1 MDLGVPEP
9 IAKVKTVAD
18 LRSLLVW
25 PEGLALVVRR
35 ETDRRLSYV
44 GVERRSWLMPPPQ
57 RSKLPAGVTLFPS
70 ARRAPP
76 VTRARC

>member
-1 MDLGVPEP
+1 VQLVPGDMDEVKRELVDLPEDLEVKVDLGVPEP

-18 LRSLLVW
+18 LRSLPVW

-44 GVERRSWLMPPPQ
+44 GVERRP
-57 RSKLPAGVTLFPS
+57 
-70 ARRAPP
+70 
-76 VTRARC
+76 